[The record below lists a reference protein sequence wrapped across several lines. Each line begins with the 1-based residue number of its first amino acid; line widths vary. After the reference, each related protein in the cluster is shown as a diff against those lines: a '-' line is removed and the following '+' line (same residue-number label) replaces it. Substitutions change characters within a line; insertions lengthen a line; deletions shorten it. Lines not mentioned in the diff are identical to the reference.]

1 MTKSYWQLKN
11 STFRKMAREIP
22 DLNRHFD
29 IAIIGAG
36 VVGLSLAYYLRK
48 FGCERIIVLEKE
60 YISYGAS
67 GRNAGFLI
75 SGMAEPY
82 SRLVVGLGRDG
93 AKEMMRATLENHDL
107 IADSIRG
114 MNINCDYR
122 RAGSYHLATSDVEKN
137 ELHESIELL
146 NQDGFPCEF
155 IDSGDISWRIGF
167 GKYVC
172 GHFTPADGC
181 LDPYAFVTG
190 LSRGIE
196 VAENF
201 EVKEFSK
208 ENGRV
213 IIKNNTQAV
222 TAEMAVLATNAYS
235 PLLEPFFKELI
246 FPVRGQMLA
255 TSRKPDAPLKDSTY
269 YANFGYDYFRQS
281 SERAIVMGGL
291 RNRFIESE
299 IGYEDETT
307 GGLQK
312 GLEEYISENMNAG
325 DFEIDCRWSGV
336 MGNTIDGMPLV
347 GSLPHNS
354 NVLAAVGCNG
364 HGFGLGM
371 LMARDLAQAIMG
383 ERTSDLLNR
392 FSLKRFLR

>member
-11 STFRKMAREIP
+11 AAFRKAPRHEP
-22 DLNRHFD
+22 DLTRHFD

-36 VVGLSLAYYLRK
+36 LVGLSLAHYLQRA
-48 FGCERIIVLEKE
+48 GCDNIIVLEKE

-93 AKEMMRATLENHDL
+93 AREMMRATLENHDL
-107 IADSIRG
+107 IADVIG
-114 MNINCDYR
+114 EKGIKCDYK
-122 RAGSYHLATSDVEKN
+122 RAGSYHLATSDVEKE
-137 ELHESIELL
+137 ELYGSIELL
-146 NQDGFPCEF
+146 NSDGFPCEF
-155 IDSGDISWRIGF
+155 IESDSLVPRIGF
-167 GKYVC
+167 GKYAC

-190 LSRGIE
+190 LSQG
-196 VAENF
+196 AEISEGF
-201 EVKEFSK
+201 EVVSISK
-208 ENGRV
+208 GGRGV
-213 IIKNNTQAV
+213 EINNLNRKV
-222 TAEMAVLATNAYS
+222 SAEMAILATNAYS
-235 PLLEPFFKELI
+235 PLLDPFFKQLI

-255 TSRKPDAPLKDSTY
+255 TNPRPEAALKDSTY

-281 SERAIVMGGL
+281 NERAIVMGGL

-299 IGYEDETT
+299 IGFDDSTT
-307 GGLQK
+307 PELQQ
-312 GLEEYISENMNAG
+312 GLEDYVTDNMAAG
-325 DFEIDCRWSGV
+325 KFEVECRWSGV

-347 GSLPHNS
+347 GTLPHNS
-354 NVLAAVGCNG
+354 NVYTAVGCNG

-371 LMARDLAQAIMG
+371 LMARDLASAIMG
-383 ERTSDLLNR
+383 EKTSDILKR
-392 FSLKRFLR
+392 FSLKRFLK